1 MTEPRQLVLDVD
13 VGIDDALMMLM
24 LLSEPT
30 VEIVAVG
37 STHGNCT
44 AADAACNALRV
55 LEAVGANHVPVA
67 LGPESPLD
75 PPHQA
80 SHVHG
85 FDGLADLGLP
95 LPRGTVTSESAPG
108 QLIRLG
114 KERPGELDLI
124 AVGPLTNLA
133 AALEMDSESLKRYR
147 SVAWLGAVSMEPGE
161 LENDYYDA
169 NTIANPEA
177 ARIVFASD
185 SPLTIVPI
193 DLSYRAILDDDHLS
207 AIQTGMTPQAEFA
220 WKILPFYNDF
230 SEPWIGRWTSCMH
243 DPIAAAIAIDP
254 SFGTHEVERS
264 VVLEPYKDRVHAHGQ
279 LNLVDGYPPK
289 RIVDDADLPR
299 FLEYFVQRLL
309 GSINPVYGRETPTGA

>member
-1 MTEPRQLVLDVD
+1 MSERRHLVLDVD

-24 LLSEPT
+24 FLGEPS

-44 AADAACNALRV
+44 AADAALNALRV
-55 LEAVGANHVPVA
+55 LEACGVHDVPVA

-95 LPRGTVTSESAPG
+95 LPSGAITGESAPD
-108 QLIRLG
+108 QLVRLG

-133 AALEMDSESLKRYR
+133 AALELDPASLKRYR
-147 SVAWLGAVSMEPGE
+147 SVAWLGGVSIAPAEE
-161 LENDYYDA
+161 LVNDYYDA
-169 NTIANPEA
+169 NTLSNPEA
-177 ARIVFASD
+177 ARAVFASD
-185 SPLTIVPI
+185 SPITVIPI
-193 DLSYRAILDDDHLS
+193 DLSYRAILSDEQLN
-207 AIQTGMTPQAEFA
+207 AIERADTPQAQFA
-220 WKILPFYNDF
+220 WSILPFYCNF
-230 SEPWIGRWTSCMH
+230 YEPWIGRWSACMH
-243 DPIAAAIAIDP
+243 DPIAGAVAIDD
-254 SFGTHEVERS
+254 SFVTHEVQRS

-279 LNLVDGYPPK
+279 SEPVAGAPPK
-289 RIVDDADLPR
+289 RIVDDADVPR
-299 FLEYFVQRLL
+299 FMDYFVERLL
-309 GSINPVYGRETPTGA
+309 GPVNPAYVTE

>member
-1 MTEPRQLVLDVD
+1 MTERRQVVLDVD

-24 LLSEPT
+24 LLSEPS

-44 AADAACNALRV
+44 AADAAQNALRV
-55 LEAVGANHVPVA
+55 LEACGVNDVPVA

-95 LPRGTVTSESAPG
+95 LPKGRVTGESAPE
-108 QLIRLG
+108 QLVRLG

-133 AALEMDSESLKRYR
+133 AALALDPESLNRYR
-147 SVAWLGAVSMEPGE
+147 TIAWLGAVSERPGE
-161 LENDYYDA
+161 LVNDYYDA
-169 NTIANPEA
+169 NTLSNPEA
-177 ARIVFASD
+177 ARVVLASD
-185 SPLTIVPI
+185 APVVVIPI
-193 DLSYRAILDDDHLS
+193 DLSYRAILSDAHLE
-207 AIQTGMTPQAEFA
+207 AIETGETPQARFA
-220 WKILPFYNDF
+220 WQILPFYNDF
-230 SEPWIGRWTSCMH
+230 YEPWVGRWTSCMH
-243 DPIAAAIAIDP
+243 DPIAGAIAIEP
-254 SFGTHEVERS
+254 GFGTQAVERP

-279 LNLVDGYPPK
+279 LQPVVGYPPK
-289 RIVDDADLPR
+289 KIVTDADVDR
-299 FLEYFVQRLL
+299 FLDYFVERLL
-309 GSINPVYGRETPTGA
+309 GSVNPVYRR